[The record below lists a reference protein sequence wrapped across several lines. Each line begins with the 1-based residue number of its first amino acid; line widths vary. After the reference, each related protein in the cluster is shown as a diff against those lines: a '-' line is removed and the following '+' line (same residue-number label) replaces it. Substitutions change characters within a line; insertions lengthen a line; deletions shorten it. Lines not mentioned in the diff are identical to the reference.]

1 MLMCIAHFVD
11 AERHIASYDFKPLS
25 TIAARS
31 TCTSHEDKRRYS
43 TPIHVATVVGGL
55 GLWSCDANG

>member
-31 TCTSHEDKRRYS
+31 TCTSHEDKETIFDTNSRCYS
-43 TPIHVATVVGGL
+43 SGRAGSL
-55 GLWSCDANG
+55 EL